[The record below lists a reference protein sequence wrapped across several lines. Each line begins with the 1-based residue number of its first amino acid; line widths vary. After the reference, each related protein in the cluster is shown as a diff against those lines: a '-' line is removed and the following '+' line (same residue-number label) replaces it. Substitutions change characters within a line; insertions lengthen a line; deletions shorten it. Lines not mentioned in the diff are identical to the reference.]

1 MRFLNLQLI
10 RTLNRRGETPHLFCL
25 PPSMELAECN
35 PMYFAAEYHCPQLP
49 AANRF
54 PYEGLMNLAPFGC
67 LLIGEEFI
75 SLRANHSG
83 DLRGRSA
90 ADFGR

>member
-1 MRFLNLQLI
+1 
-10 RTLNRRGETPHLFCL
+10 
-25 PPSMELAECN
+25 MELAECN

-54 PYEGLMNLAPFGC
+54 PSEGFMNLAPLGC

-75 SLRANHSG
+75 SLRANHRGVGAAVQQRILG
-83 DLRGRSA
+83 DDG
-90 ADFGR
+90 FGGHSEGDDAIFCS

>member
-1 MRFLNLQLI
+1 
-10 RTLNRRGETPHLFCL
+10 
-25 PPSMELAECN
+25 MELAECN

-75 SLRANHSG
+75 SLRANHRGVARPFSSEFWEMMASG
-83 DLRGRSA
+83 VIARPIMRFLGVESRMK
-90 ADFGR
+90 